1 MAPPLI
7 AIVGACMGLLTT
19 GAAVLGGA
27 VSTLSVGPEPPTN
40 MTTTPSA
47 IVAAAQLAAAACPG
61 LDWTL
66 VAGGALIDPS
76 LAAGLAS
83 AVTELCALPP
93 SERPAGLDALLP
105 GPSEE
110 QEALIL
116 AHALSED
123 ADLATGA
130 TDAIAFAA
138 ANLGA
143 PYRWGGTGP
152 GGFDCSGLSQA
163 AYAAAHIAI
172 PRVAQ
177 DQFDAGPVVAPTSP
191 LTPGDLVFFG
201 SGPHGITHVG
211 LYIGGGEMIDAP
223 HTGAFVRIEPT
234 PTTPGQAFGD
244 DLYIG
249 ATDPGG
255 Q

>member
-7 AIVGACMGLLTT
+7 AIVGACMGMLTT
-19 GAAVLGGA
+19 GAVVLGGA
-27 VSTLSVGPEPPTN
+27 VTTLSIGPEPQTA
-40 MTTTPSA
+40 MTTPPSA
-47 IVAAAQLAAAACPG
+47 TVAAAQLAAAACPG
-61 LDWTL
+61 LDWTF

-76 LAAGLAS
+76 LAAGLTS

-93 SERPAGLDALLP
+93 AQRSAGLVSLLP
-105 GPSEE
+105 GPTEG
-110 QEALIL
+110 QEALVL
-116 AHALSED
+116 AHALSDD
-123 ADLATGA
+123 ADLTAAAAG
-130 TDAIAFAA
+130 AIAFAA

-152 GGFDCSGLSQA
+152 GGFDCSGLTQA
-163 AYAAAHIAI
+163 AYAAAHVSI

-177 DQFDAGPVVAPTSP
+177 VQFDAGPPVVPASP
-191 LTPGDLVFFG
+191 LQPGDLLFFG
-201 SGPHGITHVG
+201 SGPEGITHVG
-211 LYIGGGEMIDAP
+211 LYIGAGEMIDSP

-249 ATDPGG
+249 ATAPGG